1 MNASQLVSQLLEAD
15 DDVDG
20 MLDRYQDD
28 LWTWDYWY
36 RKLEEAGFETQ
47 QNEKDAAILYILN
60 PATSNW
66 IEMRTD
72 EEPDEVLLNRII
84 SGDFEKVFHEQV
96 GQHIE

>member
-1 MNASQLVSQLLEAD
+1 MNATQLVTHLLEAD

-20 MLDRYQDD
+20 LIDRHEDD

-36 RKLEEAGFETQ
+36 RKIQNAGMDVHHDEE
-47 QNEKDAAILYILN
+47 NEPIIYITN

-66 IEMRTD
+66 LTMRTD
-72 EEPDEVLLNRII
+72 EEPDEVTLDRIVC
-84 SGDFEKVFHEQV
+84 GDFEQVFQEQV